1 MAENRPRA
9 NSNTKS
15 HNMFRISR
23 LQEVMK
29 GLPRDRFER
38 VVSEHQADK
47 HSKGFGSWD
56 QLIAMV
62 YAQLAGASGLRDLV
76 TGFNRQHV
84 HHYHLGTGEL
94 RRSTLADANGK
105 RAPEVFAEVARR
117 LMAQVQR
124 RERRA
129 GEQLLYALDSSAIT
143 LAGHQFEDW
152 TQANR
157 TRHIQGVKLHVAYA
171 AHEQA
176 PSWASIT
183 APNVNDVTEGTRVPL
198 QAGATYVFDK
208 GYYDYGWWHQIDQ
221 AKATFVTRFK
231 RNAKLKVLG
240 QRRVPRAAAV
250 LVLRDQIVRFANP
263 TPRGGHR
270 NPYTKPLRRIV
281 VARPQH
287 DTPLVLATNDLRSS
301 ALTIA
306 RRYQDRWQIELFFK
320 WIKQHL
326 KIKRFFGR
334 SENAVRIQ
342 ILTALITYLLLAL
355 YRRAHGLKVTLW
367 ALLGELRVTL
377 FQRPTLEAEWWRRRQ
392 EQRAQFALLQ
402 PALFA

>member
-1 MAENRPRA
+1 
-9 NSNTKS
+9 
-15 HNMFRISR
+15 MFRISR

-29 GLPRDRFER
+29 ALPRDRFER

-62 YAQLAGASGLRDLV
+62 YGQLSGASGLRDLV
-76 TGFNRQHV
+76 GGFNCQRGQ
-84 HHYHLGTGEL
+84 HYHLGTGEV
-94 RRSTLADANGK
+94 RRSTLADANSK
-105 RAPEVFAEVARR
+105 RQPEVFAQVARL

-124 RERRA
+124 RVRRDS
-129 GEQLLYALDSSAIT
+129 EKFLYLLDSSAIT
-143 LAGHQFEDW
+143 LAGRGFDEW

-157 TRHIQGVKLHVAYA
+157 TRHIQGVKLHVQYA
-171 AHEQA
+171 AQEQA
-176 PSWASIT
+176 PCWASIT
-183 APNVNDVTEGTRVPL
+183 ASNVNDLSEGVKVPL
-198 QAGATYVFDK
+198 QASALYVFDK
-208 GYYDYGWWHQIDQ
+208 GYYDYGWWHQIEQSQ
-221 AKATFVTRFK
+221 AIFVTRFK

-240 QRRVPRAAAV
+240 HRAVPKQAAEV
-250 LVLRDQIVRFANP
+250 VLRDERVRFANP

-270 NPYTKPLRRIV
+270 NPYTKPLRRVV
-281 VARPQH
+281 VARPEH
-287 DTPLVLATNDLRSS
+287 DTPLVLATNDLKSS

-306 RRYQDRWQIELFFK
+306 QRYKDRWQIELFFK

-326 KIKRFFGR
+326 KVKRFFGR

-355 YRRAHGLKVTLW
+355 YRSAHGVRVTLW
-367 ALLGELRVTL
+367 TLLGELRATL
-377 FQRPTLEAEWWRRRQ
+377 FQRPAVEAEVFRRRR
-392 EQRAQFALLQ
+392 EQRAQLAALQ

>member
-1 MAENRPRA
+1 
-9 NSNTKS
+9 
-15 HNMFRISR
+15 

-29 GLPRDRFER
+29 ALPRDRFER
-38 VVSEHQADK
+38 VVSEHEADK

-62 YAQLAGASGLRDLV
+62 YAQLSGAHGLRDLV
-76 TGFNRQHV
+76 AGFNQQRG
-84 HHYHLGTGEL
+84 HHYHLGTSEL
-94 RRSTLADANGK
+94 RRSTLADANCK
-105 RAPEVFAEVARR
+105 RPPEVFAQVARL

-124 RERRA
+124 PVRRD
-129 GEQLLYALDSSAIT
+129 GENLLYLLDSSAIT
-143 LAGHQFEDW
+143 LAGRGFDEW
-152 TQANR
+152 TQASR
-157 TRHIQGVKLHVAYA
+157 TRHIQGVKLHVQYA

-176 PSWASIT
+176 PCWASIT
-183 APNVNDVTEGTRVPL
+183 APNVNDLTEGVKVPL
-198 QAGATYVFDK
+198 QAGALYVFDK
-208 GYYDYGWWHQIDQ
+208 GYYDYGWWHQIDRCQ
-221 AKATFVTRFK
+221 ATFVTRFK
-231 RNAKLKVLG
+231 RNAKLKVLA
-240 QRRVPRAAAV
+240 QRRVPKQAASV
-250 LVLRDQIVRFANP
+250 VLRDERVRFANP

-270 NPYTKPLRRIV
+270 NPYTQPLRRIV

-287 DTPLVLATNDLRSS
+287 DTPLVLATNDLVTS

-342 ILTALITYLLLAL
+342 ILTALIAYLLLAL
-355 YRRAHGLKVTLW
+355 YRRAHGLKLTLW

-377 FQRPTLEAEWWRRRQ
+377 FQRPTLEAEWFRRRRQ
-392 EQRAQFALLQ
+392 QLAQFARLQ
-402 PALFA
+402 PGLFA